1 MLTEKIRE
9 IHDWS
14 RGTYGAPRV
23 HAALQDEGI
32 RVGKK
37 RVARLMKADGLRGES
52 RRKRPSTTIR
62 GKGARPAPDLVERDF
77 NADEPDQLWVADIT
91 LR

>member
-9 IHDWS
+9 IHDRS
-14 RGTYGAPRV
+14 RGIYGSPRV

-37 RVARLMKADGLRGES
+37 RVARLMKAAGLKGVS
-52 RRKRPSTTIR
+52 RQKRPSTTIR
-62 GKGARPAPDLVERDF
+62 EEFCAACSRPRRTRFHGL
-77 NADEPDQLWVADIT
+77 
-91 LR
+91 

>member
-9 IHDWS
+9 IHDRS

-23 HAALQDEGI
+23 HAALQDQGI

-37 RVARLMKADGLRGES
+37 RVARLMKADGLKGSGPPKTALYDDPEGRCAASSG
-52 RRKRPSTTIR
+52 PH
-62 GKGARPAPDLVERDF
+62 GARFYRFWA
-77 NADEPDQLWVADIT
+77 
-91 LR
+91 

>member
-9 IHDWS
+9 IHDRS

-37 RVARLMKADGLRGES
+37 RVARLMKADDLKGSVPPITALYDDPVRRS
-52 RRKRPSTTIR
+52 RRKVR
-62 GKGARPAPDLVERDF
+62 G
-77 NADEPDQLWVADIT
+77 QLRTSWSAILPPLGLT
-91 LR
+91 SFG